1 MSYMWIYFLRYH
13 DVQMNTSWR
22 AKNVKMK
29 LSSHFIQVLIHKQY
43 ICKSMYY
50 YSICTYRSAVSA
62 SCHTCFICIIW
73 FYAAVCVCVCVYMVY
88 NIRYLWS
95 TRRLI
100 DFIGVMSAEAADGL
114 SSVRSAAAL
123 RGHLHW
129 WLYEAVSVHR
139 VHHCTLSCCSNNL
152 LVVIH
157 SHSSGGKKTRPKET
171 NKCVFQQRTD
181 KDLIL
186 VAPRG
191 GDLDVKGESGT
202 VMNVRLIS

>member
-1 MSYMWIYFLRYH
+1 MLKKIIITFHSGSHTYTYTVYMYNDSVCTGLLNQSP
-13 DVQMNTSWR
+13 VTS
-22 AKNVKMK
+22 VVFV
-29 LSSHFIQVLIHKQY
+29 LSGFMLLY
-43 ICKSMYY
+43 IC
-50 YSICTYRSAVSA
+50 
-62 SCHTCFICIIW
+62 
-73 FYAAVCVCVCVYMVY
+73 VCVCVCVCVCMVY
-88 NIRYLWS
+88 NIRYLWL
-95 TRRLI
+95 TVT
-100 DFIGVMSAEAADGL
+100 DFTGVMFADAADGL

-129 WLYEAVSVHR
+129 WLYEAVSGHR

-157 SHSSGGKKTRPKET
+157 SHSSGGKKTRPKEK